1 MSSDRLLHTG
11 SYCGE
16 YGDVRVSFY
25 EKHLKFARRTQ
36 SVVEVDNAL
45 DFTKLA
51 ALEDSARLHKAEEI
65 VAALAGADKDPD
77 SPASGGY
84 GMDEG
89 PGYIEIEF
97 SDLGITLL
105 ADGVVRVTTT
115 GLMEP
120 EAPFMEAGAQASAEA
135 TTVAN
140 AVATAPVASASDAPL
155 IDVSEAADE
164 AGWLMPVG
172 VSPMLMNDL
181 RSVPPHYS
189 GVGDGLDRRLDTVL
203 VWGAF
208 CGALNGWD
216 APEPGIL
223 VGPGIPVGS
232 VEDYAVRLVIEST
245 DGGEPVATMLHP
257 EED

>member
-1 MSSDRLLHTG
+1 MSTERLVHTG

-16 YGDVRVSFY
+16 YGDARISVY
-25 EKHLKFARRTQ
+25 EKHLRFARRTQ
-36 SVVEVDNAL
+36 SVVEVDNTL

-65 VAALAGADKDPD
+65 VAALTRAGKDPD
-77 SPASGGY
+77 NSASGGY
-84 GMDEG
+84 AMDEG

-97 SDLGITLL
+97 CDVGITLL
-105 ADGVVRVTTT
+105 PDGVVRVTTT
-115 GLMEP
+115 GFMEP
-120 EAPFMEAGAQASAEA
+120 ESPFMEAGARASAV
-135 TTVAN
+135 TS
-140 AVATAPVASASDAPL
+140 AVATAPVEAAADAPL

-164 AGWLMPVG
+164 AGWLMPVA
-172 VSPMLMNDL
+172 VSPMLMEDL

-208 CGALNGWD
+208 CAALDGFR
-216 APEPGIL
+216 ASEPGIL
-223 VGPGIPVGS
+223 VGPGIPVGAA
-232 VEDYAVRLVIEST
+232 EDYAVKLVIDST
-245 DGGEPVATMLHP
+245 DAGEPVATILHP